1 MTHPSYE
8 PRPPRRKKS
17 TFAFANSLLL
27 KSPVRL
33 TLVGLIVCACVKWF
47 GGKSSV
53 SSFADSVSRPDTTL
67 LSRSVMDEMP
77 KIGYGTCCRASA
89 KGEEVYKGTLAY
101 LELGGRLIDT
111 AMAYRNVEQ

>member
-1 MTHPSYE
+1 
-8 PRPPRRKKS
+8 
-17 TFAFANSLLL
+17 
-27 KSPVRL
+27 
-33 TLVGLIVCACVKWF
+33 
-47 GGKSSV
+47 
-53 SSFADSVSRPDTTL
+53 
-67 LSRSVMDEMP
+67 MDEMP